1 MAKETEQTNTKPA
14 TEAAEQQA
22 RPCPQDC
29 RLCGTSQQLFCTT
42 KMLFDLSKAQ
52 QRLAQ
57 KMEAMEKSVADI
69 QSHLQPK
76 EADGELVLPFAK

>member
-1 MAKETEQTNTKPA
+1 
-14 TEAAEQQA
+14 
-22 RPCPQDC
+22 
-29 RLCGTSQQLFCTT
+29 
-42 KMLFDLSKAQ
+42 MLFDLSKAQ